1 MKLLA
6 ARANSVRVLTE
17 NIPSPC
23 LSVCKMDVAADL
35 CQGCLRSIGEIRDW
49 STRTDEEKKMIW
61 ARIEERLQAQA
72 GTSP

>member
-1 MKLLA
+1 
-6 ARANSVRVLTE
+6 
-17 NIPSPC
+17 
-23 LSVCKMDVAADL
+23 MDVAADL